1 MKIRHGFVSNSSSS
15 SFLIKSKE
23 IDRTALLT
31 DSEIELLR
39 ANKFKPSNIIS
50 VSYLFYNN
58 NNKSF
63 AKDIENNISYQMQIS
78 CNQDIVIA
86 FLLKNNIS
94 FSGLCVNGTE
104 WLFYKKNSTVM
115 TKIKDFGKY
124 MEIYGH
130 LPYATT
136 PHISYI
142 DVKAFL
148 TLNPYEDGEVEAIC
162 EKIPEVKIKKRG
174 KRKWESG

>member
-31 DSEIELLR
+31 DSEIELLK
-39 ANKFKPSNIIS
+39 ANKFEPTNIAS

-63 AKDIENNISYQMQIS
+63 AKDTDNNMSFGMRVS
-78 CNQDIVIA
+78 ENQDIIIA

-104 WLFYKKNSTVM
+104 WLFYQKNSTVM

-142 DVKAFL
+142 DVQTFL
-148 TLNPYEDGEVEAIC
+148 IHNPYEDGEVEAIC
-162 EKIPEVKIKKRG
+162 EKIPEVKVKRM
-174 KRKWESG
+174 KRKK